1 MLNNQDLEII
11 KKYFSENSCHKL
23 NLGCGGNYLSGWLNT
38 DVVPLGDPFVHLD
51 LTKKYIFKENTFS
64 YIFSEHAIEH
74 LSFSEVLNMLSEC
87 FRVLKPKGKI
97 RIATP
102 DLLFLINL
110 YRQNK
115 SNLQDEY
122 IKWSTN
128 NFLPEVSSF
137 FSEEEF
143 LDVFV
148 INNFFRDWGH
158 KLIHDFKSLSLIMSK
173 IGFTNISRAKVSM
186 SSDPNFID
194 LERHGKII
202 PGQFNWLET
211 MVIEAVKP

>member
-11 KKYFSENSCHKL
+11 KKYFSENSCYKL
-23 NLGCGGNYLSGWLNT
+23 QLGCGGNYLDGWLNT
-38 DVVPLGDPFVHLD
+38 DIVSLGEPFVYLD
-51 LTKKYIFKENTFS
+51 LTKKYYFKENTFD
-64 YIFSEHAIEH
+64 YIFSEHTIEH
-74 LSFSEVLNMLSEC
+74 LSFSEALNMLNEC
-87 FRVLKPKGKI
+87 FRVLKSNGKL

-115 SNLQDEY
+115 SILQNEY

-128 NFLPEVSSF
+128 NFLPDVADF
-137 FSEEEF
+137 FGEEEF

-148 INNFFRDWGH
+148 INNFFREWGH
-158 KLIHDFKSLSLIMSK
+158 KLIHDFKSLSLIMRK
-173 IGFTNISRAKVSM
+173 IGFTNISREKVSI

-202 PGQFNWLET
+202 PGKFNWLET
-211 MVIEAVKP
+211 MVVEAVKP